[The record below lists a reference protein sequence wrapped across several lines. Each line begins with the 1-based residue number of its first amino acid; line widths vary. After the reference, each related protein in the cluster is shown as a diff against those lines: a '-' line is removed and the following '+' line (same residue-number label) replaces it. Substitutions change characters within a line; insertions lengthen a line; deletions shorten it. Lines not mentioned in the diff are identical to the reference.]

1 MKNIF
6 KKIICIT
13 LSQIFI
19 LQSTAFGQSTSS
31 FFEVKEPPR
40 AAEYIFRSAPKE
52 TLIGVQLLGAVKNP
66 GVYYIP
72 PTTDLLKLLAL
83 AGGENDAD
91 LTEIIVRKVDPA
103 GSGVYELDM
112 KRLMKTTGGK
122 QFKLTQDDFIYVP
135 KKEPW
140 ISNDVSRTVSI
151 LSLLATIVLTGVLI
165 DKNSSH

>member
-13 LSQIFI
+13 LSQVLI
-19 LQSTAFGQSTSS
+19 LQSTAYAQSTSS

-66 GVYYIP
+66 GIYYIP

-83 AGGENDAD
+83 AGGEQDAD
-91 LTEIIVRKVDPA
+91 LSEIIVRKVDPA
-103 GSGVYELDM
+103 QSGVYELDM
-112 KRLMKTTGGK
+112 ERLMTTTGGK

-140 ISNDVSRTVSI
+140 ISNDISRSVSI

-165 DKNSSH
+165 DKNAN

>member
-13 LSQIFI
+13 LSQILI
-19 LQSTAFGQSTSS
+19 LQSSAFAQSTSS

-72 PTTDLLKLLAL
+72 PTTDLLKLLSL
-83 AGGENDAD
+83 AGGEQDAD

-103 GSGVYELDM
+103 SSGVYELDM

-165 DKNSSH
+165 DKNSN

>member
-1 MKNIF
+1 MKNTF

-13 LSQIFI
+13 VSQVLI
-19 LQSTAFGQSTSS
+19 LQSTAYAQSTSS
-31 FFEVKEPPR
+31 YFEVKEPPR

-66 GVYYIP
+66 GIYYIP

-83 AGGENDAD
+83 AGGEQDAD
-91 LTEIIVRKVDPA
+91 LSEIIVRKVDPA
-103 GSGVYELDM
+103 QSGVYELDM
-112 KRLMKTTGGK
+112 QRLMKTTGGK

-140 ISNDVSRTVSI
+140 ISNDVSRSVSI

-165 DKNSSH
+165 EKNTK

>member
-19 LQSTAFGQSTSS
+19 LQSTAFGQSTGS

-91 LTEIIVRKVDPA
+91 LTEIIVRKVDPV
-103 GSGVYELDM
+103 GNGVYELDM

-165 DKNSSH
+165 DKNSN

>member
-1 MKNIF
+1 MKNTL
-6 KKIICIT
+6 KKITCIT
-13 LSQIFI
+13 LSQILIF
-19 LQSTAFGQSTSS
+19 QSSAWGQTTGS

-66 GVYYIP
+66 GIYYIP

-91 LTEIIVRKVDPA
+91 LSEIVVRKVDPA
-103 GSGVYELDM
+103 QAGVYELDM

-140 ISNDVSRTVSI
+140 ISSDISRTVSI

-165 DKNSSH
+165 EKNSK

>member
-1 MKNIF
+1 MKNIL

-13 LSQIFI
+13 LSQLLI
-19 LQSTAFGQSTSS
+19 LQSTAFGQSANS

-72 PTTDLLKLLAL
+72 PTTDLLKLLSL
-83 AGGENDAD
+83 AGGEADAD
-91 LTEIIVRKVDPA
+91 LSEIIVRKVDPTQA
-103 GSGVYELDM
+103 GVYELDM

-165 DKNSSH
+165 DKNSN

>member
-13 LSQIFI
+13 VSQVLI
-19 LQSTAFGQSTSS
+19 LQSTAYAQSTSS
-31 FFEVKEPPR
+31 YFEVKEPPR

-66 GVYYIP
+66 GIYYIP

-83 AGGENDAD
+83 AGGEQDAD
-91 LTEIIVRKVDPA
+91 LSEIIVRKVDPA
-103 GSGVYELDM
+103 QSGVYELDM

-140 ISNDVSRTVSI
+140 ISNDVSRSVSI

-165 DKNSSH
+165 EKNAK

>member
-13 LSQIFI
+13 LSQLLI
-19 LQSTAFGQSTSS
+19 LQSTAFAQSTSS

-72 PTTDLLKLLAL
+72 PTTDLLKLLSL
-83 AGGENDAD
+83 AGGEEDAD

-103 GSGVYELDM
+103 QAGVYELDM

-165 DKNSSH
+165 DKNSN

>member
-13 LSQIFI
+13 LSQILI
-19 LQSTAFGQSTSS
+19 LQSTAFAQNTSS

-83 AGGENDAD
+83 AGGEQDAD
-91 LTEIIVRKVDPA
+91 LTEIIVRKVDPV
-103 GSGVYELDM
+103 GNGVYELDM

-140 ISNDVSRTVSI
+140 ISNDISRTVSI

-165 DKNSSH
+165 DKNSN

>member
-13 LSQIFI
+13 LSQILI
-19 LQSTAFGQSTSS
+19 LQSTALAQSTSS

-72 PTTDLLKLLAL
+72 PTTDLLKLLSL
-83 AGGENDAD
+83 AGGEEDAD

-103 GSGVYELDM
+103 QAGVYELDM

-165 DKNSSH
+165 DKNSN

>member
-13 LSQIFI
+13 LSQLLI
-19 LQSTAFGQSTSS
+19 LQSAAFAQSTSS

-72 PTTDLLKLLAL
+72 PTTDLLKLLSL
-83 AGGENDAD
+83 AGGEEDAD

-103 GSGVYELDM
+103 QAGVYELDM

-165 DKNSSH
+165 DKNSN

>member
-13 LSQIFI
+13 LSQLLIF
-19 LQSTAFGQSTSS
+19 QSAAFGQSTNS

-72 PTTDLLKLLAL
+72 PTTDLLKLLSL
-83 AGGENDAD
+83 AGGEADAD
-91 LTEIIVRKVDPA
+91 LSEIIVRKVDPA
-103 GSGVYELDM
+103 QAGVYELDM

-165 DKNSSH
+165 DKNSN

>member
-1 MKNIF
+1 MKNFF

-13 LSQIFI
+13 LSQVLI
-19 LQSTAFGQSTSS
+19 LQSTAFAQSTSS

-66 GVYYIP
+66 GIYYIP
-72 PTTDLLKLLAL
+72 PTTDLLKLLSL
-83 AGGENDAD
+83 AGGEVDAD
-91 LTEIIVRKVDPA
+91 LSEIIVRKVDPTQV
-103 GSGVYELDM
+103 GVYELDM

-165 DKNSSH
+165 DKNSN

>member
-13 LSQIFI
+13 LSQVLL
-19 LQSTAFGQSTSS
+19 LQSTGLAQTGS

-66 GVYYIP
+66 GIYYIP
-72 PTTDLLKLLAL
+72 PTTDLLKLLSL
-83 AGGENDAD
+83 AGGEVDAD
-91 LTEIIVRKVDPA
+91 LSEIIVRKVDPA
-103 GSGVYELDM
+103 QVGVYELDM
-112 KRLMKTTGGK
+112 KRLMKTIGGK

-165 DKNSSH
+165 DKNSN

>member
-13 LSQIFI
+13 LSQLLI
-19 LQSTAFGQSTSS
+19 LQSTAFAQSTSS

-72 PTTDLLKLLAL
+72 PTTDLLKLLSL
-83 AGGENDAD
+83 AGGEADAD

-103 GSGVYELDM
+103 GAGVYELDM

-165 DKNSSH
+165 DKNSN

>member
-13 LSQIFI
+13 LSQVLI
-19 LQSTAFGQSTSS
+19 LQSTAFAQSTSS

-72 PTTDLLKLLAL
+72 PTTDLLKLLSL
-83 AGGENDAD
+83 AGGEEDAD
-91 LTEIIVRKVDPA
+91 LSEIIVRKVDPA
-103 GSGVYELDM
+103 QAGVYELDM

-165 DKNSSH
+165 DKNSN

>member
-1 MKNIF
+1 MKKII
-6 KKIICIT
+6 KKIICIS

-19 LQSTAFGQSTSS
+19 LQSTAYAQSTSS
-31 FFEVKEPPR
+31 YFEVKEPPR

-66 GVYYIP
+66 GIYYIP

-83 AGGENDAD
+83 AGGEQDAD
-91 LTEIIVRKVDPA
+91 LSEIIVRKVDPA
-103 GSGVYELDM
+103 QSGVYELDM
-112 KRLMKTTGGK
+112 QRLMKTTGGK

-140 ISNDVSRTVSI
+140 ISNDVSRSVSI

-165 DKNSSH
+165 EKNTK